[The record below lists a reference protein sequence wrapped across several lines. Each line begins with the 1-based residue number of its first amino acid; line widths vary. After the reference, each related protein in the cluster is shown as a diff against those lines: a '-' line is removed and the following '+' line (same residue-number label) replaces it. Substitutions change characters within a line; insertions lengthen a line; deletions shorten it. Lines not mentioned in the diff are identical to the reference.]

1 MQKLTPCKHL
11 LSSCPTMS
19 GHLSLGGQQTGC
31 EWFTR
36 TTKGFNQNSMRSI
49 ILTRKTH
56 MNSSPD
62 IPVKGWG
69 TREGAQERLIGKPRV
84 NKARK
89 IEFNSLC
96 KSILHWQNAF
106 VFQGQHSLSDTEQK
120 KPLQMEIS
128 FLSLLLKKNSQLK
141 NTLYSKKADSRV
153 KHSATLFYSS
163 IFEMFL
169 KIFREKENS
178 TLQEAAAGGVQ
189 FCCQKKVSAL
199 WPGGSISKE
208 SICQAGDLGSI
219 PWRRKRQPL
228 QSCLGNPMDRG
239 ALVGYS
245 PCGCKRTTRLRN

>member
-1 MQKLTPCKHL
+1 MQKLTPCEHL
-11 LSSCPTMS
+11 LSSRPTLS

-49 ILTRKTH
+49 ILPRKIH

-69 TREGAQERLIGKPRV
+69 TREGAQEGLIDKPRE

-106 VFQGQHSLSDTEQK
+106 VFQGQHSLSGTEQK

-128 FLSLLLKKNSQLK
+128 FLCLLLKKQSAQ

-153 KHSATLFYSS
+153 EHWATLFYSS

-178 TLQEAAAGGVQ
+178 TLQEAAGGGVQ
-189 FCCQKKVSAL
+189 CCCQKKVLAP

-208 SICQAGDLGSI
+208 SICHAGDLGSI
-219 PWRRKRQPL
+219 PWRRKWQPL
-228 QSCLGNPMDRG
+228 QSCLGNPVDRG

-245 PCGCKRTTRLRN
+245 PCGCKRTA